1 MQERTCKG
9 DSRKP
14 YNCQILTF
22 IRLSGLSEFKSGPS
36 LLRGSWLLISRVI
49 SRVTILI
56 THIRGLITLQRTL
69 NPKPFRAL
77 KGTLN
82 PLITT
87 HEPSSY
93 SFKCSDLDPQN
104 PATLSPEAPN
114 TEP

>member
-56 THIRGLITLQRTL
+56 THIRGLI
-69 NPKPFRAL
+69 K
-77 KGTLN
+77 

-87 HEPSSY
+87 LKPNPIEP
-93 SFKCSDLDPQN
+93 FK
-104 PATLSPEAPN
+104 
-114 TEP
+114 EP